1 MGSQYIQH
9 GDLTVCTN
17 GAQQS
22 LIEVSSQ
29 TTVKRS
35 GGQLVA
41 TEKDR
46 MASCYVCFKL
56 TMVGSILVAGI
67 GLKMLAFCSVGAA
80 VGSIIGAVKGSIQGY
95 KSGGLL
101 GAIKGAM
108 LGRVKGYVEGG
119 AMGAFYGAYLDAY
132 RNPIGGV
139 IGGILANMAMKVI
152 NPCAMMTRLSE
163 WSKLHPKVKISGQCA
178 LLESATL
185 DCKLGG
191 VVKIIKPD
199 YAMASDMLCL
209 SFFAYNRTTNP
220 KPPSDYNME
229 EALDGLSD
237 EQKEK
242 LQSEKLDGYTPL
254 TDGELEELGIDR
266 TQLKDDDSG
275 FKSDVYKD
283 DKGNYVLAFRG
294 TYSEP
299 EHPENDI
306 IHDWSR
312 DWVDDDLSQGLGLGS
327 KQYKEA
333 IILSQK
339 INDKVQKTG
348 NSLIITGHSLGG
360 GLATAGGAATGC
372 ETYAFNP
379 PGVHPQTY
387 EKYLK
392 DGAGNAIPPDTSRV
406 HTYYSNQD
414 FLNKGN
420 NNIVM
425 MPNTAGERIR
435 LYTSDE
441 FDFTR
446 GHDLPLLLKAIEAE
460 RDKQG
465 NPIIANQL

>member
-163 WSKLHPKVKISGQCA
+163 WSKLHPKVKISGQRA

-242 LQSEKLDGYTPL
+242 LQSEKLDGYTKL
-254 TDGELEELGIDR
+254 GNKELSTLGI
-266 TQLKDDDSG
+266 TQNDMRQPKIG
-275 FKSDVYKD
+275 FKADLYKD
-283 DKGNYVLAFRG
+283 RKGNYVLVFRG
-294 TYSEP
+294 TYSDP
-299 EHPENDI
+299 KHPENDMV
-306 IHDWSR
+306 HDWSK
-312 DWVDDDLSQGLGLGS
+312 DWVDDNLSQGLGLGS
-327 KQYKEA
+327 KQYQAAIELSTDIKNRVGKEK
-333 IILSQK
+333 LM
-339 INDKVQKTG
+339 
-348 NSLIITGHSLGG
+348 ITGHSLGG

-379 PGVHPQTY
+379 AGVHPSTY
-387 EKYLK
+387 EMY
-392 DGAGNAIPPDTSRV
+392 DVANPDTSKV

-414 FLNKGN
+414 FLNRGN

-425 MPNTAGERIR
+425 MPNSAGERIR
-435 LYTSDE
+435 LHTSDE

-446 GHDLPLLLKAIEAE
+446 GHDLPLLFKAIEAE